1 MSSAKI
7 DPQRMIVDPQDP
19 LPESNWVPRRWF
31 VFAGRA
37 TQTVLVAACGY
48 AIFQLGDADPTKAIG
63 ALLAVVYCLCGLL
76 ALDALLYL
84 VAPSAEQATKMIQ
97 MVSALRSGVSFR
109 STASAQ
115 SPDGRVIAT
124 TSAAPTEP
132 EKPLAPSDP
141 VGDRRPDDPAP
152 TEDVGLRP
160 RERGTE

>member
-7 DPQRMIVDPQDP
+7 DPKRLIVDPQDP
-19 LPESNWVPRRWF
+19 LPESNWIPRRWF

-37 TQTVLVAACGY
+37 TQTLLVAACGS
-48 AIFQLGDADPTKAIG
+48 AIFLLGDDDATRAIG
-63 ALLAVVYCLCGLL
+63 ALLAIVYCLCGLL

-115 SPDGRVIAT
+115 TPDASVVAT
-124 TSAAPTEP
+124 TTAATPEP

-141 VGDRRPDDPAP
+141 AGERRSDDPAP
-152 TEDVGLRP
+152 SAGVGLRP
-160 RERGTE
+160 RERGDE